1 MGFATSPFGK
11 ADGSNVDGTVVQHY
25 GERERE
31 DGIAAGGELA
41 GGEGAIKEA
50 VLFAKASDFTIDD
63 ATNASFVSR
72 FSLPAGAVPIDC
84 IFEVSEAFT
93 QTGGTTSTTLNVGT
107 SGSEGTN
114 GFTITDAA
122 TSLAIVTEVD
132 AAGDGTWAGVT
143 PVNASA
149 ATVVGVQ
156 LTLGGGTVTAVTAG
170 AAKIVIRYRK
180 V

>member
-1 MGFATSPFGK
+1 MGFETSPFGY
-11 ADGSNVDGTVVQHY
+11 ADGSNVSGTVVNHY

-41 GGEGAIKEA
+41 GGEGAIKEV

-63 ATNASFVSR
+63 ATNASFDSR
-72 FSLPAGAVPIDC
+72 FSLPAGAVPIDAL
-84 IFEVSEAFT
+84 FEVTTAFT

-122 TSLAIVTEVD
+122 TSLAAVIELD
-132 AAGDGTWAGVT
+132 AAGDGTWAGTT
-143 PVNASA
+143 PVNASDD
-149 ATVVGVQ
+149 TVVGVQ
-156 LTLGGGTVTAVTAG
+156 LTLGGGTVTSIDG
-170 AAKIVIRYRK
+170 GEAKIVIRYRK

>member
-1 MGFATSPFGK
+1 MGFE
-11 ADGSNVDGTVVQHY
+11 SNTGLGVVNHY
-25 GERERE
+25 GERGTE

-50 VLFAKASDFTIDD
+50 VLFAKHTDFTIDD

-84 IFEVSEAFT
+84 IFEVGTAFT
-93 QTGGTTSTTLNVGT
+93 QTRGTTSTTLNVGT
-107 SGSEGTN
+107 SGSEATN

-122 TSLAIVTEVD
+122 TSLSAVTEVD
-132 AAGDGTWAGVT
+132 AVGEGTWLGVT
-143 PVNASA
+143 PVHATND
-149 ATVVGVQ
+149 TVVGVQ
-156 LTLGGGTVTAVTAG
+156 LTLGGGTITSVDG
-170 AAKIVIRYRK
+170 GEAKIVIRYRK

>member
-1 MGFATSPFGK
+1 MGFE
-11 ADGSNVDGTVVQHY
+11 SNTGLGVTNHY
-25 GERERE
+25 GVRETE
-31 DGIAAGGELA
+31 VGIASGGELA
-41 GGEGAIKEA
+41 GGEGAVKEA
-50 VLFAKASDFTIDD
+50 VLFARASDFTIDD
-63 ATNASFVSR
+63 ATNASFISR

-93 QTGGTTSTTLNVGT
+93 QTGGTISTTLNVGT
-107 SGSEGTN
+107 SGSEATN

-132 AAGDGTWAGVT
+132 AVGDGTWAGVT